1 MTVLSLDKIT
11 VDYEI
16 NQRTE
21 LNVDAVRD
29 YADAMLD
36 GAQFPPIVVFDD
48 GETLW
53 LSAGAHRVAAA
64 RVAQLGELPADII
77 KGTRRDAILYAV
89 GDNAD
94 HGVRR
99 TNADKRRAVQ
109 TMLEDPEWSQWSNRE
124 IARNCHVDEGTVR
137 NVRESICG
145 NSADSPRKV
154 TRNGT
159 TYTMDTSGIGSTP
172 AAPAMRTFDNGMP
185 ALDLPGAPAPDPEWD
200 AEVLAW
206 ETDMEERWDACAVCR
221 HNISVKVDGEYRNI
235 CAATAT
241 NLDLYQEYDN
251 TGYPPCYDEDADTLA
266 HFQMP
271 DTDDTVAWEDVKD
284 ELLADEPA
292 TRPHVA
298 NNSGNNEWYTPEQY
312 IDAARATMG
321 GIDLDP
327 ATSATANTVVQAGTF
342 YTAEDDGL
350 SQPWAGRIWLNPP
363 YSADLIGKFIDKLT
377 DGLHVG
383 DVEQAVVL
391 VNNAT
396 ETAWFQ
402 QLVLF
407 ADAVCF
413 PRSRV
418 RFWSPDGTP
427 GAPLQGQAVIYAGP
441 DVDAFARNFRS
452 FGYIVLPWINH
463 D

>member
-1 MTVLSLDKIT
+1 MNYQVCKPLTQDEYDGLKASIAATGVEVAVV
-11 VDYEI
+11 VDEK
-16 NQRTE
+16 
-21 LNVDAVRD
+21 
-29 YADAMLD
+29 
-36 GAQFPPIVVFDD
+36 G
-48 GETLW
+48 
-53 LSAGAHRVAAA
+53 
-64 RVAQLGELPADII
+64 DII
-77 KGTRRDAILYAV
+77 DGHHRMRAYYELKAAGVDVPPPAKDVRLGLSEAEKRNLARTL
-89 GDNAD
+89 NAD
-94 HGVRR
+94 RRHMSTDDRNSQIVAMREDGMSYRQIGKTVGVDPTTAMRIVEKSGVA
-99 TNADKRRAVQ
+99 NA
-109 TMLEDPEWSQWSNRE
+109 TPGH
-124 IARNCHVDEGTVR
+124 ITG
-137 NVRESICG
+137 
-145 NSADSPRKV
+145 ADGKQYPATK
-154 TRNGT
+154 
-159 TYTMDTSGIGSTP
+159 STP
-172 AAPAMRTFDNGMP
+172 AAPVMRTFGTGMP